1 MLNKQFISI
10 LKKSLVPLKWINWE
24 AIWPFLSFLIKIFH
38 ITFYYFSIFIE
49 IHWSSLLLI
58 SIGHLFHVSKNPK
71 YFVELFFLTQKEKK
85 K

>member
-24 AIWPFLSFLIKIFH
+24 AIWPLFLSFLIKIFH

-49 IHWSSLLLI
+49 VH
-58 SIGHLFHVSKNPK
+58 
-71 YFVELFFLTQKEKK
+71 
-85 K
+85 

>member
-24 AIWPFLSFLIKIFH
+24 AIWPLFLSFLIKIFY

-49 IHWSSLLLI
+49 IH
-58 SIGHLFHVSKNPK
+58 
-71 YFVELFFLTQKEKK
+71 
-85 K
+85 